1 MMQLKRLLAW
11 ASVAAFVA
19 CGPSQQ
25 DLSIRQWTDDMA
37 FRINS
42 DPVPPHA
49 REKVRYKIQVRDS
62 KTGEPVEGGEGRIF
76 ASSRDGASTWD
87 GLVKG
92 EELGTYY
99 GTLRYVTAGEWAVA
113 LQFRRDSTRR
123 LQRMDWM
130 QEVFAARGEQ
140 P

>member
-1 MMQLKRLLAW
+1 M
-11 ASVAAFVA
+11 
-19 CGPSQQ
+19 
-25 DLSIRQWTDDMA
+25 RQWTEDMA

-42 DPVPPHA
+42 EPMPPHA
-49 REKVRYKIQVRDS
+49 REKVLYKIQVRDS
-62 KTGEPVEGGEGRIF
+62 KTGEPVEGGEGRMF

-99 GTLRYVTAGEWAVA
+99 ATLRYVTAGEWAVA